1 VDIYVGGMID
11 RNRAFNGDR
20 VAVKL
25 YEPNKWKQIKQNDK
39 TVVQKTGKIVH
50 ILKEN
55 HPRLA
60 GGHLQQMKDKSQNWA
75 LFVPNDSRVPRM
87 KIPMKDCPQGFLQ
100 HPQHFTHSLFIAKLD
115 EWKNLNS
122 LPNGI
127 LVKHLGNSGDIEA
140 ESELILTENNIE
152 FIDFPEEAFI
162 GLPDI
167 SDNNEWTIPETEI
180 HSRRD
185 LRKECVFTIDPS
197 TARDLDDA
205 LSVKR
210 LDDELFEIGVHI
222 ADVSYFVKEG
232 MPLDEIAR
240 RRTTSVYL
248 VQKVIPM
255 LPRIL
260 CEKLCSLN
268 PGEDKLTFSVVWTI
282 NKDGHILEEWFGR
295 TIINSC
301 IKLSYELAQD
311 MIDEPNREW
320 KQNELPNIYGNWSH
334 KEISESVN
342 LLNEIALKLRKAR
355 FDSGALKIDKL
366 KLHFVLDN
374 ETGLPSGFSPYIY
387 RDSNRLVEEFMLL
400 ANMAVAHQT
409 YKTFDEKAFLRS
421 HPPPGENQLNEF
433 KSFCKYNNFQVD
445 TSSSLALQQSLNA
458 IIDDNPNI
466 SKVVA
471 LFLLKAMQMATYLC
485 VGVQNASASFHHY
498 ALNVPLYTHFTSP
511 IRRYADVIVHRLL
524 AASLSYR
531 SLIKDSV
538 KDLHRLAQKCNEMK
552 MNARIVSENSARLFL
567 NIYIKQIGKMEE
579 KAVVVQVYDH
589 SFDVML
595 LNCGVICRVYLDQLP
610 LKEFI
615 FEPKQG
621 KNQVILKWNNDSN
634 ANNKLDSDILTQTIT
649 ACLIVKVQVSVNEDD
664 STKLNVSINL
674 LLYNKTNCQK
684 LCFFKGYIRRSEWC
698 LST

>member
-11 RNRAFNGDR
+11 RNRAFNGDK

-25 YEPNKWKQIKQNDK
+25 HEPNNWKEIKQNDK
-39 TVVQKTGKIVH
+39 TVVQKTGKIVY
-50 ILKEN
+50 ILEKN

-60 GGHLQQMKDKSQNWA
+60 GGHLQQMKDKSPNWA

-115 EWKNLNS
+115 EWKISNS
-122 LPNGI
+122 LPTGI
-127 LVKHLGNSGDIEA
+127 LVKHLGDTGDIEA

-180 HSRRD
+180 RSRRD

-205 LSVKR
+205 LSIKR
-210 LDDELFEIGVHI
+210 LDNELFEIGVHI
-222 ADVSYFVKEG
+222 ADVSYFVKEDI
-232 MPLDEIAR
+232 PLDEIAR

-255 LPRIL
+255 LPSVL

-268 PGEDKLTFSVVWTI
+268 PGEDKLTFSVVWII
-282 NKDGHILEEWFGR
+282 NKDGQILEEWFGR

-342 LLNEIALKLRKAR
+342 LLNEIAVKLRKAR
-355 FDSGALKIDKL
+355 FDSGALKIEKL

-387 RDSNRLVEEFMLL
+387 RDSNRLIEEFMLL
-400 ANMAVAHQT
+400 ANMAVAQKT

-421 HPPPGENQLNEF
+421 HPPPGENPLNEF
-433 KSFCKYNNFQVD
+433 KSFCKYNNFEVD
-445 TSSSLALQQSLNA
+445 TSSSQALQKSLNQ
-458 IIDDNPNI
+458 IIDNNPNI

-471 LFLLKAMQMATYLC
+471 HFLLKAMQMATYLC
-485 VGVQNASASFHHY
+485 VGVQSPTASFHHY

-552 MNARIVSENSARLFL
+552 LNARIVSENSARLFL

-579 KAVVVQVYDH
+579 KAIVVQVYDH

-615 FEPKQG
+615 FESKQG
-621 KNQVILKWNNDSN
+621 KNEIILKWNNDSN
-634 ANNKLDSDILTQTIT
+634 DKLDSDRLTQIIT
-649 ACLIVKVQVSVNEDD
+649 ACLMVKVQVSVNEDD
-664 STKLNVSINL
+664 STKLNVGINL
-674 LLYNKTNCQK
+674 LFL
-684 LCFFKGYIRRSEWC
+684 
-698 LST
+698 